1 MEKLFQF
8 AILWQPTDKER
19 KDGKKAKIIVEPQF
33 MLAKEVSAVNLK
45 AAKLIPDEYDDQ
57 LDQIQ
62 IAVRDF

>member
-1 MEKLFQF
+1 
-8 AILWQPTDKER
+8 
-19 KDGKKAKIIVEPQF
+19 